1 MAELY
6 LNLAECYAALG
17 EETNFL
23 TEINAVRTRAGI
35 NALTKTDIPG
45 GIDDM
50 TEWVHRERFIEF
62 YGEGIRFYDMRRW
75 LKGKE
80 IMGKGLHGLNMVG
93 ILNPSISTF
102 NQETVMPEYT
112 EVSWDDRL
120 YLMPLYYEEADK
132 SENLIQAP
140 GY

>member
-1 MAELY
+1 
-6 LNLAECYAALG
+6 
-17 EETNFL
+17 
-23 TEINAVRTRAGI
+23 
-35 NALTKTDIPG
+35 
-45 GIDDM
+45 M
-50 TEWVHRERFIEF
+50 TEWVRRERFVEF
-62 YGEGIRFYDMRRW
+62 HGEGIRFYDMRRW

-93 ILNPSISTF
+93 YVGPTFTQF